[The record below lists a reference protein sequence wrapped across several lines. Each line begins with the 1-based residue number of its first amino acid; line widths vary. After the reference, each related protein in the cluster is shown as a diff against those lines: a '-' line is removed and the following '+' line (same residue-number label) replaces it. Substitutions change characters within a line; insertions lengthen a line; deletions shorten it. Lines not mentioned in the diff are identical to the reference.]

1 MNSFFS
7 VGELSKLQNI
17 SRQTLIFYDKI
28 GLFQPAYVDPDN
40 GYRYYS
46 SSQLDALDTILL
58 MKKMGL
64 SLDEI
69 RVYMQDYTADS
80 SILAMKRQLSVLTS
94 QIEELQ
100 MLKSR
105 VEHRCAQ
112 LEHARD
118 VREWGERVTLEQ
130 VKRRYLLTQAVEPP
144 YTLEQTSLATKQC
157 FVRAFREHIP
167 VFFQIGAVI
176 PYENL
181 LSGRYTEATQVF
193 LPIEKSRHTKDVTA
207 LPEGQ
212 CLVTYH
218 VGDYPSIGRA
228 YCRLMEYAQEH
239 QMKIVSDAYELA
251 INDYLSTGDE
261 REYVTKILLY
271 VEPQPDAG
279 T

>member
-167 VFFQIGAVI
+167 VF
-176 PYENL
+176 
-181 LSGRYTEATQVF
+181 
-193 LPIEKSRHTKDVTA
+193 SRAARSSPMKTCCQGGT
-207 LPEGQ
+207 PRPRRSFS
-212 CLVTYH
+212 
-218 VGDYPSIGRA
+218 PSKR
-228 YCRLMEYAQEH
+228 
-239 QMKIVSDAYELA
+239 
-251 INDYLSTGDE
+251 
-261 REYVTKILLY
+261 
-271 VEPQPDAG
+271 AG
-279 T
+279 TRRM